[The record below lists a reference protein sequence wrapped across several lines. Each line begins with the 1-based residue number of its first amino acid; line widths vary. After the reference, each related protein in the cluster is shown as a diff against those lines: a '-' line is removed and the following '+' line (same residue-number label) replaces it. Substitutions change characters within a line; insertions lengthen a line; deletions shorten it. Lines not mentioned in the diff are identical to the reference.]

1 MAVKYWDVYLGG
13 NEFVIRSDHE
23 PLVQLRKMN
32 DPRGKFSRWIT
43 QLEEYKYWVEY
54 VPGRFNVKADALS
67 RNGHDKE
74 ILLLNDFDERI
85 YTISCKQD
93 EYFKIQLRKEQF
105 EDPIIHSAFQD
116 VENENKI
123 LTDRLKRVGNQ
134 LRIENGILTKGRFYW
149 PNMYKYIPIV

>member
-1 MAVKYWDVYLGG
+1 MCMGVGMGLGLG
-13 NEFVIRSDHE
+13 LGLGLCMGYGAWF
-23 PLVQLRKMN
+23 M
-32 DPRGKFSRWIT
+32 
-43 QLEEYKYWVEY
+43 
-54 VPGRFNVKADALS
+54 
-67 RNGHDKE
+67 GHGP
-74 ILLLNDFDERI
+74 NDFDGRI

-105 EDPIIHSAFQD
+105 EDPIIHSAFKD
-116 VENENKI
+116 VENENEI